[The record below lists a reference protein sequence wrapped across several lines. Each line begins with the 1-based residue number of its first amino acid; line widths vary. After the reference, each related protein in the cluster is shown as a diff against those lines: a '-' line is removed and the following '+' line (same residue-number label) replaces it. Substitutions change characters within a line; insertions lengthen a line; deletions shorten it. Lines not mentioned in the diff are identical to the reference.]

1 VPIFNPLEIGQAAAL
16 VASCAWWIRARKTGD
31 AAIAFDVPVVAT
43 LASVAFLAL
52 NAIVARIVHV
62 WFGVPFSL
70 EPLAE
75 SAPFQAGVSVLW
87 ALTSLSLM
95 TMASR
100 RATRVLWLVGAGLLG
115 ALVVK
120 LFVADLSQVGAIA
133 RIVSFLVTGVLI
145 LVIGYV
151 APVPPKERKVSA

>member
-1 VPIFNPLEIGQAAAL
+1 
-16 VASCAWWIRARKTGD
+16 
-31 AAIAFDVPVVAT
+31 
-43 LASVAFLAL
+43 
-52 NAIVARIVHV
+52 
-62 WFGVPFSL
+62 
-70 EPLAE
+70 
-75 SAPFQAGVSVLW
+75 
-87 ALTSLSLM
+87 
-95 TMASR
+95 MASR